1 LGWGSRSRG
10 GVEIHCIEMPH
21 LMLRP
26 PHVRKLGSLLRESLS
41 RATSNGPHRD
51 MVWRILDDKVARPKT
66 IDVQT

>member
-1 LGWGSRSRG
+1 
-10 GVEIHCIEMPH
+10 

-41 RATSNGPHRD
+41 RATSNSPRKD
-51 MVWRILDDKVARPKT
+51 RIWRILDDNVARPKP